1 MIMPRQTSSI
11 LNIVVQENLKW
22 VRVWLLVS
30 WAFDNYGILI
40 RLIGVAKMKDH
51 GPSFGVECCDLAV
64 AEADGVDFGCAVD
77 VVLDHFLEM
86 DVSKDDVDE
95 AWLDVPWRV
104 EDYGVFASHCEGVLD

>member
-1 MIMPRQTSSI
+1 MGSS
-11 LNIVVQENLKW
+11 LASRKLGL
-22 VRVWLLVS
+22 R
-30 WAFDNYGILI
+30 
-40 RLIGVAKMKDH
+40 RLWYPHPSDRRCQNEGS
-51 GPSFGVECCDLAV
+51 GPSLCVECRDLAI